1 MSYTTEQLQEFAR
14 LLKKAKRIAC
24 LTGAG
29 MSTESGIPDY
39 RSSNG
44 LYNTLTSEEVFDI
57 DAFKENPERFY
68 KVIGPLY
75 SSIVEAQP
83 NAGHLALH
91 ALEENFGK
99 NISIATQNIDGL
111 HQKAGSKKVYEVH
124 GTMSSLTCQ
133 KCGINDTATVHLD
146 EFKQGKPLQCKCGG
160 IFKPDITFY
169 GEMLPEEAYVSAL
182 QAFRKCDLAIV
193 LGTSLVVYPA
203 AALPSYRPSN
213 VPLVIINKSKT
224 SMDDEAA
231 LVFNASIGEIMT
243 ETLKLL
249 SSES

>member
-1 MSYTTEQLQEFAR
+1 MSYTQEQLQRFAE
-14 LLKKAKRIAC
+14 LLKKSKKIAC

-44 LYNTLTSEEVFDI
+44 LYNTMTSEEVFDI
-57 DAFKENPERFY
+57 DRFNDEPDAFY

-75 SSIVEAQP
+75 SSIVEAKP

-91 ALEENFGK
+91 ELEEKYHK

-124 GTMSSLTCQ
+124 GTMSTLTCQ
-133 KCGINDTATVHLD
+133 KCGINDTAAVHLD
-146 EFKQGKPLQCKCGG
+146 EFKHGKTLQCKCGG
-160 IFKPDITFY
+160 IFKPDITFF
-169 GEMLPEEAYVSAL
+169 GEMLPEKAYVSAL
-182 QAFRKCDLAIV
+182 QAFRECDLAIV

-203 AALPSYRPSN
+203 AALPSHRMSN
-213 VPLVIINKSKT
+213 VPLVIINKSET
-224 SMDDEAA
+224 SMDGEAT
-231 LVFNASIGEIMT
+231 LVFNASIGEVMT
-243 ETLKLL
+243 ETLKLMD
-249 SSES
+249 